1 MRKIL
6 AAAAAAVM
14 AAGFAASAAAE
25 TLTVGV
31 YSANPP
37 WEMKQADGSFEG
49 FEVDLVNAIAE
60 KLGMDVN
67 YQDTGFQALFA
78 ATNSGRIDMAISSI
92 TITND
97 RLQNQDFTQGYYD
110 ADLALGVKEGSGVT
124 KLSDLE
130 GKDVGVLSASTGDKW
145 AKENAE
151 KYKFGNIRGY
161 DAYTQ
166 MLLDAQNGRVAA
178 VITDLPGMLFA
189 FKEMQGMTTGETIPT
204 GDRYAIM
211 LGKDSDLTQK
221 ASDAITELKEEGFLA
236 QIHEKHFGVPPMEG
250 TSTVT
255 VLDVPTAQ

>member
-1 MRKIL
+1 MRKMI
-6 AAAAAAVM
+6 AAVALSVM
-14 AAGFAASAAAE
+14 AAGFAASASAE

-31 YSANPP
+31 YPANPP
-37 WEMKQADGSFEG
+37 WEVKQPDGSFEG

-60 KLGMDVN
+60 KLGVDVD

-110 ADLALGVKEGSGVT
+110 ADLALGLKEGTGAAT
-124 KLSDLE
+124 LADLE

-145 AKENAE
+145 AREYGE
-151 KYKFGNIRGY
+151 QYKIGAIRGY
-161 DAYTQ
+161 DTNTQ

-178 VITDLPGMLFA
+178 VVTDLPGMLFA
-189 FKEMQGMTTGETIPT
+189 FKEMKGMTTGETIST

-211 LGKDSDLTQK
+211 LAKDSPWTQK

-236 QIHEKHFGVPPMEG
+236 QIHEKWFGVPPMEG

-255 VLDVPTAQ
+255 VLDIPTAE